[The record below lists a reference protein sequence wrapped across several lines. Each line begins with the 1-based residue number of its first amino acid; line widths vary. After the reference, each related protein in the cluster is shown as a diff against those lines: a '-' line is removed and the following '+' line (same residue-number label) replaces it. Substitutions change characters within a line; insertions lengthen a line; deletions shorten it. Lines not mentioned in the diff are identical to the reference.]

1 MAAEISYVLITPY
14 SLMKSRTGGIIARLL
29 SRCDLDFIGA
39 QMLAFNQTQSEKM
52 AESIY
57 QSEHDSSEMAANLL
71 ADYVRKNFAP
81 RRDGRPERV
90 LMLLFQGEDA
100 CRKLSGVCGRL
111 IHQDPV
117 RDHAGESIRDT
128 YADVVEDK
136 EHPGKVVY
144 FEPAVFTPPNV
155 RSAKMLL
162 SVLAEVSASNNN
174 ILTDYVGKQDNFERT
189 MVIIK
194 PENWRYASSRPGNVI
209 DMLSRTGLVIAGCKV
224 YRMSVAE
231 ALDFYGPVKNA
242 LRGKVGPR
250 LGECGANELISHM
263 NLIVDDATRNDLCRL
278 IGQVAADDQ
287 FGRIVEFMSGRR
299 PEFCSGDDLTKPG
312 LAKCMVIVYEG
323 VDAIR
328 KIRDVLGPTDPS
340 KAPAGTVRRD
350 FGSDVMV
357 NTAHASDSPES
368 VTRELKIIK
377 MESNSMRKKILDYL
391 ANE

>member
-1 MAAEISYVLITPY
+1 
-14 SLMKSRTGGIIARLL
+14 
-29 SRCDLDFIGA
+29 
-39 QMLAFNQTQSEKM
+39 
-52 AESIY
+52 
-57 QSEHDSSEMAANLL
+57 
-71 ADYVRKNFAP
+71 
-81 RRDGRPERV
+81 
-90 LMLLFQGEDA
+90 
-100 CRKLSGVCGRL
+100 
-111 IHQDPV
+111 
-117 RDHAGESIRDT
+117 DT
-128 YADVVEDK
+128 YANVVEDK

-144 FEPAVFTPPNV
+144 FEPAVFTPPND
-155 RSAKMLL
+155 RSAQMLL
-162 SVLAEVSASNNN
+162 SVLAEVSASNDN
-174 ILTDYVGKQDNFERT
+174 ILTDYVGREENFERT

-209 DMLSRTGLVIAGCKV
+209 DMLSRTGLAIAGCKV

-242 LRGKVGPR
+242 LRSKVGPR
-250 LGECGANELISHM
+250 LGECGANELVSHL
-263 NLIVDDATRNDLCRL
+263 NLIVDDATRNELCSL
-278 IGQVAADDQ
+278 IGRVAADDQ

-299 PEFCSGDDLTKPG
+299 PEFCSEEDLSKPG

-368 VTRELKIIK
+368 VARELRIIK
-377 MESNSMRKKILDYL
+377 MDVNAMRRKIMDYL
-391 ANE
+391 AQE